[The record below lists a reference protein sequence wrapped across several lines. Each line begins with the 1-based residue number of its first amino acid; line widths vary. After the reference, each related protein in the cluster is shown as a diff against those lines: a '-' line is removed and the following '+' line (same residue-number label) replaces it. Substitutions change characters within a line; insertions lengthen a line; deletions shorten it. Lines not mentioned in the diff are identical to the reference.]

1 MQEVTERLV
10 GKTVIGP
17 NDEPIGRITGVEDNE
32 AIMKTDSPS
41 VADREEA
48 VSEGSG
54 ELALTAE
61 QIVAVTDDEVQ
72 VSMEE

>member
-1 MQEVTERLV
+1 
-10 GKTVIGP
+10 
-17 NDEPIGRITGVEDNE
+17 
-32 AIMKTDSPS
+32 MKTDAPA

-72 VSMEE
+72 VSME